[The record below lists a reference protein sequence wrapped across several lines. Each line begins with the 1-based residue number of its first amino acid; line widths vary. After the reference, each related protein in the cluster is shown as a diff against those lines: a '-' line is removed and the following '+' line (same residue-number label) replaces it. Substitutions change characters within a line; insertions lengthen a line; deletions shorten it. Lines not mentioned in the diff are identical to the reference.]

1 MMISHSSSFA
11 RLAVRAL
18 ASALVAAL
26 SVATPLA
33 AQNAPQAA
41 PSPTRSGPI
50 TEVLV
55 LDRRSQPIPFAL
67 VSVGNSPPRVADALG
82 VAQLPVPLDADSAD
96 IVVRR
101 IGYHPFGQF
110 AKLSEDGKQYV
121 AYLNDLPRAL
131 NPTTVTARRDTPLAR
146 RGFYDRMERVARGA
160 TVARFI
166 TPEELEIRNPITVS
180 AMLAGEPYIRIQR
193 SGAKS
198 ILTGRQ
204 PGCPVAVIL
213 DGQRMTGMVEE
224 LYTIDGQDEVRR
236 LGGGTAGTQRFL
248 ASRTSV
254 DELIGALSVSAMEIY
269 ASAAGAPSDMQR
281 TAGSSACAILVIWSG
296 GRQ

>member
-1 MMISHSSSFA
+1 MMTRPSPLIA
-11 RLAVRAL
+11 GLAL
-18 ASALVAAL
+18 LSLVA
-26 SVATPLA
+26 VAPIA
-33 AQNAPQAA
+33 AQDAVVPV
-41 PSPTRSGPI
+41 RSGPI

-55 LDRRSQPIPFAL
+55 LDRRSQPIPYAL
-67 VSVGNSPPRVADALG
+67 VSIGTSPARVADALG
-82 VAQLPVPLDADSAD
+82 VAQLPSPVDADSANL
-96 IVVRR
+96 VVRR
-101 IGYHPFGQF
+101 IGYHPFGQY

-131 NPTTVTARRDTPLAR
+131 NPSTITARRDTPLAR

-166 TPEELEIRNPITVS
+166 TPEEMDQRNSNLVS
-180 AMLAGEPYIRIQR
+180 SILAAEPYIRIQR
-193 SGAKS
+193 SGGKS

-236 LGGGTAGTQRFL
+236 LGGGPAGTSRFL
-248 ASRTSV
+248 ASRTTV
-254 DELIGALSVSAMEIY
+254 DDLISALSVSAIEIY
-269 ASAAGAPSDMQR
+269 ASTAGAPVDMQR
-281 TAGSSACAILVIWSG
+281 TAGSSACAIVVIWSG

>member
-1 MMISHSSSFA
+1 MTRSSF
-11 RLAVRAL
+11 RLFRPAGLAL
-18 ASALVAAL
+18 AAAL
-26 SVATPLA
+26 SSASPLV
-33 AQNAPQAA
+33 AQNAPPAA

-55 LDRRSQPIPFAL
+55 LDRRSQPIPYAL
-67 VSVGNSPPRVADALG
+67 VSAGNSPPRVADALG
-82 VAQLPVPLDADSAD
+82 VARLPVPVDADSAD
-96 IVVRR
+96 LVVRR
-101 IGYHPFGQF
+101 IGYAPFGQY
-110 AKLSEDGKQYV
+110 AKLSDDGKQFV

-131 NPTTVTARRDTPLAR
+131 NPTTITARRDTPLAR

-166 TPEELEIRNPITVS
+166 TPEELDIRNPITVS

-193 SGAKS
+193 NGTKS
-198 ILTGRQ
+198 VLTGRQ

-224 LYTIDGQDEVRR
+224 LYTIDGQEEVRR
-236 LGGGTAGTQRFL
+236 LGGGTTGTNRFL
-248 ASRTSV
+248 SSRTSV

-281 TAGSSACAILVIWSG
+281 TAGSQACAILVIWSG